1 MNNLLK
7 KEVNSL
13 KSSFS
18 NLELDDIGNTL
29 ISSKKDVDY

>member
-1 MNNLLK
+1 MNNLLT

-18 NLELDDIGNTL
+18 ELEFDELGNTTL
-29 ISSKKDVDY
+29 SLKRDFDK